1 VSERFIFIAAVALQ
15 KKITPAPNPNRV
27 TRTGFRRAPKK
38 TLGGWH
44 PREDTFS
51 GIISSSVYIVLF
63 GKYRGKT
70 LPETIARDL
79 DWFFWVVP
87 KIYG

>member
-1 VSERFIFIAAVALQ
+1 MSEKFIFIAAVALQ

-27 TRTGFRRAPKK
+27 TRTGFRRAPK
-38 TLGGWH
+38 TLAGWRL
-44 PREDTFS
+44 REDTFS
-51 GIISSSVYIVLF
+51 GIISPSVYIVLF

-70 LPETIARDL
+70 LPETIVRDL

-87 KIYG
+87 KLYR

>member
-1 VSERFIFIAAVALQ
+1 MA
-15 KKITPAPNPNRV
+15 
-27 TRTGFRRAPKK
+27 
-38 TLGGWH
+38 

-51 GIISSSVYIVLF
+51 GIISPSVCIVLF

-70 LPETIARDL
+70 LPETIVRDL

-87 KIYG
+87 KLYG